1 MRVVYLFRIGESSW
15 SNKCAQLDLFLF
27 SFFEEKERKKR
38 YALLFLTS
46 IKRNVEL
53 DIVYEHEQVLHSIGF
68 RISCV
73 RSLLWVSNEALELLV

>member
-1 MRVVYLFRIGESSW
+1 MHNLICSS
-15 SNKCAQLDLFLF
+15 SLFL
-27 SFFEEKERKKR
+27 KKKKGKKR
-38 YALLFLTS
+38 YDLLFLTS